1 MAQADRRDGDGW
13 LRAYLQVHPLPADVV
28 GVRMPPRGSRQE
40 PADALYTL
48 LFWVLVSAL
57 SIGFWLVLFWVLRR
71 YFGE

>member
-1 MAQADRRDGDGW
+1 
-13 LRAYLQVHPLPADVV
+13 
-28 GVRMPPRGSRQE
+28 MPPRGSRQE